1 MQKILQNIQNLAKKL
16 ENRIRPALRHHWVRC
31 LVMACLFSFVADVLN
46 LRSLSGAVVR
56 MIAYPQIALM
66 NLAMILLVVSL
77 SCLFRRQLFATV
89 MCFFP
94 WIVVTVGNF
103 LVQCY
108 RATPMSAVDFA
119 LIPAFLGILDYY
131 FEIWQLVLFAVAILL
146 LLSSLVLLY
155 FKSKKKP
162 REVKQ
167 GLALILSCAVVLA
180 VTMPLYLSEGVIS
193 KDYHNLNKAY
203 KDYGLPYCFT
213 MSVFDRGIDKPE
225 DYSGETVDK
234 ALDDIEEGMDALAK
248 PEQPVKPNV
257 VFLQLESFI
266 DAAELVNLSYTDA
279 PTPYFAELKAACPS
293 GYLTVPTYGAGTVN
307 TEFEVITGMDLTCF
321 GAGEYPYTT
330 VLKERTC
337 ESMAYNLKE
346 DGYFA
351 TAIHNNTATFYDRNL
366 VFSNLGFDRFVAEE
380 FMQIPEYTSIGW
392 PKDTALLPEITRSL
406 EASEG
411 PDFIY
416 AISVQPHGKYPT
428 DPEETKE
435 LPIQITRGFASSEEE
450 DKTAYTYYVNQLREV
465 DEFLRTLTEAL
476 SQWQEPTMLVL
487 FGDHLPNF
495 TMEERD
501 VKSGDL
507 FKAEYVIWANYAL
520 SAEDR
525 DLTASQ
531 LSSHALRLA
540 HCDNGIINRL
550 HQSRIMNG
558 NYQGLL
564 ELLQYDMLF
573 GEQLV
578 HGGDSPY
585 EPTGLQLGFGDLQ
598 LDTVEFENDSL
609 TVKGSGF
616 TAASVVFY
624 NEQQQD
630 THRTDSGTLTVYGEK
645 PSPGARITVRQV
657 APDGTELVQSNT
669 ISWPRNRAQE

>member
-1 MQKILQNIQNLAKKL
+1 MQKLLEIIQNITKKL
-16 ENRIRPALRHHWVRC
+16 KKRFCPALRHHWVRC
-31 LVMACLFSFVADVLN
+31 LVMACLFAFVADVLN

-56 MIAYPQIALM
+56 MIAHPQIALM
-66 NLAMILLVVSL
+66 NFAMILLVVSL

-146 LLSSLVLLY
+146 LLASLVLLY

-162 REVKQ
+162 REIRQ
-167 GLALILSCAVVLA
+167 GLSLIVACGLALA
-180 VTMPLYLSEGVIS
+180 VTMPLYLSEGIIS

-203 KDYGLPYCFT
+203 KDYGLPYCFA
-213 MSVFDRGIDKPE
+213 MSVFDRGINKPE
-225 DYSGETVDK
+225 DYSDETVGK
-234 ALDDIEEGMDALAK
+234 ALDDIEESMEALL
-248 PEQPVKPNV
+248 QPDELVKPNV
-257 VFLQLESFI
+257 IFLQLESFV
-266 DAAELVNLSYTDA
+266 DAAELVNLSYTEA
-279 PTPYFAELKAACPS
+279 PTPYFAELKASCPS

-307 TEFEVITGMDLTCF
+307 TEFEVITGMDLLCF

-346 DGYFA
+346 NGYFA

-366 VFSNLGFDRFVAEE
+366 VFPNLGFDRFVAEE
-380 FMQIPEYTSIGW
+380 FMQISEYTSVGW
-392 PKDTALLPEITRSL
+392 PKDTALLPEIIRSL
-406 EASEG
+406 EESDG

-428 DPEETKE
+428 DPEETKA
-435 LPIQITRGFASSEEE
+435 LPIQITRGFASSEKG
-450 DKTAYTYYVNQLREV
+450 DQTAYTYYVNQLREV

-495 TMEERD
+495 DMEESA

-507 FKAEYVIWANYAL
+507 FKAEYAIWTNYAL

-525 DLTASQ
+525 DLSASQ

-540 HCDNGIINRL
+540 NCDNGIINRL

-573 GEQLV
+573 GDQLV
-578 HGGDSPY
+578 YQGENPY
-585 EPTGLQLGFGDLQ
+585 APTELQLGFGDLH
-598 LDTVEFENDSL
+598 LDTVEFENETL

-630 THRTDSGTLTVYGEK
+630 TRCIDSETLTVYGEK
-645 PSPGARITVRQV
+645 PSPGARITVRQM
-657 APDGTELVQSNT
+657 ASDGMELLQSNV
-669 ISWPRNRAQE
+669 ISWLRNRS

>member
-1 MQKILQNIQNLAKKL
+1 MQKLLQNIQNLVKRLAA
-16 ENRIRPALRHHWVRC
+16 RIRPALQHHWVCC
-31 LVMACLFSFVADVLN
+31 LVMSCLFAFAADVLN
-46 LRSLSGAVVR
+46 LRSLTDAVVR

-66 NLAMILLVVSL
+66 NLAMILAVVSL
-77 SCLFRRQLFATV
+77 SCLFRRRLFATA

-131 FEIWQLVLFAVAILL
+131 FEIWQLVLFAIAILL
-146 LLSSLVLLY
+146 LLASLVLLY

-162 REVKQ
+162 REVRQ
-167 GLALILSCAVVLA
+167 GLSLIAVCAVVL
-180 VTMPLYLSEGVIS
+180 VITMPLYLSEGIIS
-193 KDYHNLNKAY
+193 KDYHNLHKAY
-203 KDYGLPYCFT
+203 RDYGLPYCFT

-234 ALDDIEEGMDALAK
+234 ALVNIEEGMDALTP
-248 PEQPVKPNV
+248 PETPIQPNV
-257 VFLQLESFI
+257 ICLQLESFI
-266 DAAELVNLSYTDA
+266 DTAELVNLSYTES
-279 PTPYFAELKAACPS
+279 PTPYFAELKTQYPS

-330 VLKERTC
+330 VLMERTC

-346 DGYFA
+346 DGYYA

-366 VFSNLGFDRFVAEE
+366 VFANLGFDRFVAEE
-380 FMQIPEYTSIGW
+380 FMQEPEYTSIGW

-406 EASEG
+406 EESQG

-428 DPEETKE
+428 DPAETKD
-435 LPIQITRGFASSEEE
+435 LPIQITQGFASSEEG
-450 DKTAYTYYVNQLREV
+450 DQAAYTYYINQLKEV
-465 DEFLRTLTEAL
+465 DDFLRALTDTL
-476 SQWQEPTMLVL
+476 SQWQEPVMLVI

-495 TMEERD
+495 TMDESD
-501 VKSGDL
+501 VRSGDL
-507 FKAEYVIWANYAL
+507 FKAEYVIWSNYDL
-520 SAEDR
+520 TAEDR

-531 LSSHALRLA
+531 LSSYALWLA

-550 HQSRIMNG
+550 HQSRVMNG

-573 GEQLV
+573 GDQLV
-578 HGGDSPY
+578 HQGKSPY
-585 EPTGLQLGFGDLQ
+585 EPTELQLGFGDLR
-598 LDTVEFENDSL
+598 LDTVEFENETL
-609 TVKGSGF
+609 TVSGAGF

-624 NEQQQD
+624 NEQRQD
-630 THRTDSGTLTVYGEK
+630 TQRTDSGLLTVYGEAPK
-645 PSPGARITVRQV
+645 PGTRITVRQV
-657 APDGTELVQSNT
+657 ASDGMELVQSNT
-669 ISWPRNRAQE
+669 ISWPRNRS